1 MRSDI
6 MASKDSLVKFLQSI
20 DGKQYQKYKD
30 LAPFYEL
37 DDITLYIDKVQ
48 NEPSSYSSMRVR
60 ISFARSGFPEDTH
73 DNAVKETALRDLIA
87 RRFWES
93 CRMFAKGNSGG
104 EQGGMLSI
112 PRPGQE
118 ILERSCVVMTDKFI
132 EVRFKASL
140 PAAGRNAAGRSA
152 VKMLTEDLIEIT
164 KASLQFGSYKSSK
177 LYNHLNTLITSR
189 NIRSLLREKGLV
201 AFIADGSI
209 LPRRADGLAPMIDAV
224 PFSSPVGL
232 RATFETADGGA
243 VRGMGIPE
251 GLTAIIGA
259 TYQGKSTLID
269 AIASGV
275 HDHIPGDGRELV
287 ITVNDAAVVTRD
299 EGRPVRNVDSSLF
312 ISDPSR
318 NTSLISTDDADDA
331 LSSAVSAAE
340 AMEVGCRLLLIDDM
354 SVNHGILY
362 RDAAISE
369 MIPKG
374 DETMIPLTEWM
385 RGSDISAIVACR
397 HGDLVGAADTVIV
410 VSKHIVSDAAVRKR
424 SAVKTTERPHDRL
437 PLSRNMSTAKERK
450 DVNSVAISASKM
462 EFGETVIKI
471 PLPLVDI
478 CQMAAVAD
486 AMVDAKEM
494 MDGSVTIRDLVKRL
508 EDISRKRI
516 NSADVNVGP
525 DRAMFRIFDIAAVI
539 NRHSGIVV
547 AQRTHHC

>member
-1 MRSDI
+1 
-6 MASKDSLVKFLQSI
+6 MASKDQLVKSLQSA
-20 DGKQYQKYKD
+20 DGKPYNKYKE
-30 LAPFYEL
+30 LAQFYEL
-37 DDITLYIDKVQ
+37 DDITLYADKIQ
-48 NEPSSYSSMRVR
+48 NEPSSYSEMRVR
-60 ISFARSGFPEDTH
+60 ISFTRSGFPDDTH
-73 DNAVKETALRDLIA
+73 DTSVKETALRDLIA

-93 CRMFAKGNSGG
+93 CRMFAKGNSAG
-104 EQGGMLSI
+104 EHGGMISI

-118 ILERSCVVMTDKFI
+118 ILERSCVVMTEKFI

-152 VKMLTEDLIEIT
+152 VKMLTEDLAEIT
-164 KASLQFGSYKSSK
+164 KASLFFSSYKRSK

-209 LPRRADGLAPMIDAV
+209 LPRRADGLAPMSDAV
-224 PFSSPVGL
+224 PFASPVGL
-232 RATFETADGGA
+232 RVTFETADGEA

-287 ITVNDAAVVTRD
+287 ITVNDAAVVSRD
-299 EGRPVRNVDSSLF
+299 EGRSVRNVDASLF

-318 NTSLISTDDADDA
+318 NTASISTDNADDA
-331 LSSAVSAAE
+331 LSSAISAAE
-340 AMEVGCRLLLIDDM
+340 AMEIGCRLLLIDDM
-354 SVNHGILY
+354 SVNHSLLY
-362 RDAAISE
+362 RDATVSK

-374 DETMIPLTEWM
+374 DETIIPITEWI
-385 RGSDISAIVACR
+385 RGSDISAIIACR

-424 SAVKTTERPHDRL
+424 SAAKTIERPPDRL
-437 PLSRNMSTAKERK
+437 PLSRNMSAAKGRNE
-450 DVNSVAISASKM
+450 VNSIVLSASKI
-462 EFGETVIKI
+462 EFGETVIKLPV
-471 PLPLVDI
+471 PLPDI
-478 CQMAAVAD
+478 CQTAAVAD
-486 AMVDAKEM
+486 VMIDAKEM
-494 MDGSVTIRDLVKRL
+494 MDGSVTMRDLVKRL

-516 NSADVNVGP
+516 NSADVNIGP

-547 AQRTHHC
+547 AQKTKLC